1 MKIAALPFGACRGKL
16 RLPTMM
22 FLVLPPSSA
31 TGTAL
36 MIRPASLACYVL
48 LLAFTIPAI
57 AQETTEKKSQTQTE
71 STKDQET
78 KQERRKRKKAE
89 RLKKE
94 QEDAKKQKQI
104 EETKKA
110 DKAEPK
116 TAESKKPDKK
126 KELTLENLF
135 PEKSM
140 FGSNASRPAFSSD
153 GRFAAYLYRP
163 RIERRHGNDI
173 WLYDFEKKTN
183 TRLTN
188 VLMLSEFEDS
198 ARKVKEDRLAKAKKK
213 KSSDQKKTDDDETK
227 TEKKD
232 SNNEDDLE
240 KAADNSKKKDT
251 KLTDEE
257 VLKIVTTVSEKDAD
271 DEKAPRY
278 SGVSSFTWHPEKHAM
293 LLSIGSDIYQI
304 NNITD
309 PKLDRLTKTQGR
321 EARMAYLP
329 DGAGF
334 TYVTDDVVHR
344 VTFGQHLVEQINPRL
359 VDGLEMSSYE
369 VSPDGKRLVIV
380 GRTERKSS
388 TRTVNYIRYRDR
400 FAQASSVPRTVSDDK
415 TEPQTVAVFLYDLE
429 NLKTEKSKLIEVFRT
444 KIDEPRDVI
453 SSPNWSPDSS
463 KTTFCFFDQKNSEVQ
478 ILQATFP
485 PKKDDKD
492 KDSKADEK
500 EASADESNAAKVVYR
515 FQHFGG
521 PNTPRMVS
529 PEFAWDSQQIVF
541 VSEQSGFRHIHLL
554 DPLYESVKQLTNGYY
569 EVYPQRLSQDHKHLF
584 VTATK
589 DSSAREMVY
598 SINLETEQMKRIS
611 KDDGTYSSVA
621 VSNDG
626 KRMLANFVTYGKL
639 TNLIRQDDSNNT
651 ETLTDSHTEIAK
663 HFTTTVPEFFEYK
676 NRHGHAIKGMAFKPD
691 GWKKEDRHPLLI
703 YVYGGPL
710 GTRKSVVDGSYSS
723 SAYFFN
729 NYMAKKHDYVTVVI
743 DPRGQSGYGGVF
755 EKANFEQVGKPQVED
770 LVDGVKYLT
779 KEMNVDD
786 QRVGIFGW
794 SFGGFQTQM
803 CLYTAPDVFQ
813 VGMAGAGP
821 TEWENYNSWYA
832 TGTIG
837 PSSTGKPDQK
847 KYSLLPL
854 AKNLKGKLLL
864 VHGMEDTNVLF
875 QDTVK
880 VYRELLKAGKE
891 VNVELFLDPTGGH
904 GLGGDVKRV
913 NRYRKYEDFLLRT
926 LGKGVTKETP
936 EDASSN
942 AKKKKAA
949 ATETAASAD

>member
-1 MKIAALPFGACRGKL
+1 
-16 RLPTMM
+16 
-22 FLVLPPSSA
+22 
-31 TGTAL
+31 
-36 MIRPASLACYVL
+36 MIRPAVLACSVL
-48 LLAFTIPAI
+48 LLACTIPAI
-57 AQETTEKKSQTQTE
+57 AQETSEKKSQTQTE
-71 STKDQET
+71 SKKDQET
-78 KQERRKRKKAE
+78 KQERQKQKKAE
-89 RLKKE
+89 QLKKE
-94 QEDAKKQKQI
+94 QEDAKTQKQV
-104 EETKKA
+104 EETKKVE
-110 DKAEPK
+110 KAKKQKQVEETKKQAKAKPK
-116 TAESKKPDKK
+116 AASTKK

-140 FGSNASRPAFSSD
+140 FGSNASRPAFSTD

-173 WLYDFEKKTN
+173 WLYDFENRTN

-198 ARKVKEDRLAKAKKK
+198 ARKVKVDRLAKAKKK
-213 KSSDQKKTDDDETK
+213 KTTDQKKSDADGSEA
-227 TEKKD
+227 KKED
-232 SNNEDDLE
+232 SDNEDDTE
-240 KAADNSKKKDT
+240 KASDASKKKDA
-251 KLTDEE
+251 KQTDEE
-257 VLKIVTTVSEKDAD
+257 VLEIVTTVSDKDAD

-278 SGVSSFTWHPEKHAM
+278 SGVSSFTWHPENHAM

-304 NNITD
+304 DDVTK
-309 PKLDRLTKTQGR
+309 PKLDRLTKTEGR
-321 EARMAYLP
+321 ETRMAYLP

-334 TYVTDDVVHR
+334 TYVMDDVVHR
-344 VTFGQHLVEQINPRL
+344 VTFGQHLVEQINPKL
-359 VDGLEMSSYE
+359 VDRLEMSSYE

-415 TEPQTVAVFLYDLE
+415 TEPQTVAVFLYNLE
-429 NLKTEKSKLIEVFRT
+429 QLKTEEAKLIEVFRT

-463 KTTFCFFDQKNSEVQ
+463 KTNFCFFDQKNSEVQ

-485 PKKDDKD
+485 PEKDDKG
-492 KDSKADEK
+492 KNTKADNK
-500 EASADESNAAKVVYR
+500 ERSDNKSNAAKVVYR

-569 EVYPQRLSQDHKHLF
+569 EVYPQRMSKDHKHMF

-598 SINLETEQMKRIS
+598 SINLETEQMQRIS

-639 TNLIRQDDSNNT
+639 TNLIQQDEAN
-651 ETLTDSHTEIAK
+651 EAKTLTDSHTEIAK
-663 HFTTTVPEFFEYK
+663 HFTKAVPEFFEYK
-676 NRHGHAIKGMAFKPD
+676 NRHGHVIKGMAFKPD
-691 GWKKEDRHPLLI
+691 GWKKEDKHPLLI

-729 NYMAKKHDYVTVVI
+729 SYMAKKHDYITVVI

-755 EKANFEQVGKPQVED
+755 EKANFEQAGKPQVED

-803 CLYTAPDVFQ
+803 CLYTAPKVFQ

-837 PSSTGKPDQK
+837 PSSTDKPDQQ

-854 AKNLKGKLLL
+854 AKNLEGKLLL

-904 GLGGDVKRV
+904 GLGGDIKRV

-926 LGKGVTKETP
+926 LGKGATKETP
-936 EDASSN
+936 EDASSD
-942 AKKKKAA
+942 AKTKKAA
-949 ATETAASAD
+949 EAQSTAPADQS

>member
-1 MKIAALPFGACRGKL
+1 
-16 RLPTMM
+16 
-22 FLVLPPSSA
+22 
-31 TGTAL
+31 
-36 MIRPASLACYVL
+36 MIRHCL
-48 LLAFTIPAI
+48 LLLSLLCLAWTTPAI
-57 AQETTEKKSQTQTE
+57 GQEKSEKQTQTKTE
-71 STKDQET
+71 TTKEQET

-94 QEDAKKQKQI
+94 EDAKKQQQVKEKKNVDQPKPKAV
-104 EETKKA
+104 ET
-110 DKAEPK
+110 
-116 TAESKKPDKK
+116 KKPDKK

-140 FGSNASRPAFSSD
+140 FGSNASRMAFSSD

-163 RIERRHGNDI
+163 RIERRHGSDI

-188 VLMLSEFEDS
+188 VLMLSEFEES
-198 ARKVKEDRLAKAKKK
+198 ARKVKKDRLAKAKKK
-213 KSSDQKKTDDDETK
+213 QDSDKKKADEDKIKTDSKNTDTK
-227 TEKKD
+227 NTDTK
-232 SNNEDDLE
+232 NEDDKKSHSDSE
-240 KAADNSKKKDT
+240 AEESSTDDSKKVDSKQ
-251 KLTDEE
+251 TDEQ
-257 VLKIVTTVSEKDAD
+257 VLKIVSTVSDKDAD

-278 SGVSSFTWHPEKHAM
+278 SGVSSFTWHPENHAM
-293 LLSIGSDIYQI
+293 LLSIGGDVYQI
-304 NNITD
+304 TNVAKPD
-309 PKLDRLTKTQGR
+309 LVRLTHTEER
-321 EARMAYLP
+321 ESRMAFLP

-334 TYVTDDVVHR
+334 TYVSNDVVHR
-344 VTFGQHLVEQINPRL
+344 VTFGQHLVEQINPKL
-359 VDGLEMSSYE
+359 SDGLEMSSYE
-369 VSPDGKRLVIV
+369 ISPDGKRLVVV
-380 GRTERKSS
+380 GRTPRKSS

-400 FAQASSVPRTVSDDK
+400 FAQASSVSRTVSDDK
-415 TEPQTVAVFLYDLE
+415 TVPQTVAVFFYDLE
-429 NLKTEKSKLIEVFRT
+429 NLTTEESKLTEVFRT

-453 SSPNWSPDSS
+453 SSPEWAPNSS
-463 KTTFCFFDQKNSEVQ
+463 KVTFCFFDQANSEVQ
-478 ILQATFP
+478 ILQAKFP
-485 PKKDDKD
+485 DKKSKEES
-492 KDSKADEK
+492 KGDSEQTDEK
-500 EASADESNAAKVVYR
+500 DNSNAAKIVYQ

-521 PNTPRMVS
+521 PNTPRMVA

-541 VSEQSGFRHIHLL
+541 VSEQSGFRHVHML

-569 EVYPQRLSQDHKHLF
+569 EVYPQRMSKDHKHLF

-589 DSSAREMVY
+589 DSAAREMVY
-598 SINLETEQMKRIS
+598 SIDLESEQMQRIS

-626 KRMLANFVTYGKL
+626 TRMLANFTTYGTLKE
-639 TNLIRQDDSNNT
+639 LIRQDNRGNV
-651 ETLTDSHTEIAK
+651 ETLTDSHTDIAK
-663 HFTTTVPEFFEYK
+663 HFTKPVPEFFEYK
-676 NRHGHAIKGMAFKPD
+676 NRQGHVIKGMAFKPK
-691 GWKKEDRHPLLI
+691 GWKKENKHPLLI

-710 GTRKSVVDGSYSS
+710 GTRKSVVDGSLSS

-729 NYMAKKHDYVTVVI
+729 SYMAQKHDYITVVI

-770 LVDGVKYLT
+770 LVDGVKHLT
-779 KEMNVDD
+779 KEWNVDN

-803 CLYTAPDVFQ
+803 CLYTAPEVFQ

-837 PSSTGKPDQK
+837 PSGTDKPDQK

-854 AKNLKGKLLL
+854 AKNLEGKLLL

-926 LGKGVTKETP
+926 LGKGATKAKPAKNKAKTNEPKKSET
-936 EDASSN
+936 
-942 AKKKKAA
+942 KAD
-949 ATETAASAD
+949 TDK